1 MKEVENVITSR
12 AVFSNNSL
20 RVSSLKGK
28 TSTSAAVVSAS
39 PSEKHGLLCLGAQN
53 VAVGGVGDETEGCG
67 NVANRLTCRHVDSS
81 EVTCV

>member
-1 MKEVENVITSR
+1 MITSR
-12 AVFSNNSL
+12 AVFSKNSL

-28 TSTSAAVVSAS
+28 TSSAAVVSAS